1 MLVNGGKVNVK
12 NVKTLI
18 SSKEDNV
25 KNVKRSLNVGPHA
38 QAKYL
43 VEKFENIGC
52 NDAGGCF
59 NYFVKCFK
67 TLSENTIWG
76 IYESSVNNPA
86 VKSPIK
92 YFIGACRN
100 QMK

>member
-12 NVKTLI
+12 KTFI

-25 KNVKRSLNVGPHA
+25 NKRYINVGTHG
-38 QAKYL
+38 QARFL
-43 VEKFENIGC
+43 VEKFEQIGC
-52 NDAGGCF
+52 NDASGCYH
-59 NYFVKCFK
+59 YFIKCFK
-67 TLSENTIWG
+67 SLPEAMVWS
-76 IYESSVNNPA
+76 IYETATNKPG